1 MVSHS
6 RQNFLDPGFSILH
19 VGHFIFGLSFEE
31 DPSGN
36 CKRLVGNLIKPPYD
50 IPEELL
56 NIVLHF
62 MIFSK
67 SRNRISCNLLILHV
81 FISWH
86 ETRLLIKQMQNSK
99 RTRDEMG

>member
-1 MVSHS
+1 MPHS
-6 RQNFLDPGFSILH
+6 RQNLLDPGFSIPH
-19 VGHFIFGLSFEE
+19 VGHFVFGLSFEG

-56 NIVLHF
+56 NIVPHF

-67 SRNRISCNLLILHV
+67 SQNRILNKILILHV
-81 FISWH
+81 FIVG
-86 ETRLLIKQMQNSK
+86 TKLAY
-99 RTRDEMG
+99 